1 MKIGIIG
8 LGSFGTALAN
18 YFCEQGFDVLAWSIE
33 QKVVDTINTKKVNE
47 FYFPDHKLN
56 ENLKTT
62 GDLKEFASFETIFL
76 LLPALAIK
84 EVVSQMDL
92 APGVKIINCA
102 KGLCKD
108 NLTPIQTLKEIVKV
122 DFSPFVL
129 SGPGFAK
136 DILDKKPIGF
146 TLGGEISEDE
156 LKSLAKSFSSRKMRI
171 YTSNDVLGVELG
183 GILKNVIAIAAG
195 ISDGLGYGDS
205 ARAGLI
211 TRGLVEMSKLGVALG
226 AKRETFFGLSGLGDL
241 VLTASVDTSRNRR
254 FGLALGAGSSVNEAL
269 ESLNSTVEGA
279 KSAKSIVMLAKKCKV
294 EMPLSEAVVKVLE
307 DVGSTEEIFSNLIV
321 RPIKTETE

>member
-18 YFCEQGFDVLAWSIE
+18 YFSEQDFDVLAWTHDQNVKDSVNN
-33 QKVVDTINTKKVNE
+33 KKINTA
-47 FYFPDHKLN
+47 YFPNHKLHSGLN
-56 ENLKTT
+56 VTN
-62 GDLKEFASFETIFL
+62 DLSELYGYETLFL
-76 LLPALAIK
+76 MLPALAIK
-84 EVVSQMDL
+84 EVAGSVKFNS
-92 APGVKIINCA
+92 GVKIINCA
-102 KGLCKD
+102 KGLCED
-108 NLTPIQTLKEIVKV
+108 NLTPVQMLKKVIKV

-136 DILDKKPIGF
+136 DILNKKPIGF
-146 TLGGEISEDE
+146 TLAGEVAQEE
-156 LKSLAKSFSSRKMRI
+156 LKGLARNFSSQQMRI

-195 ISDGLGYGDS
+195 ISDGLGFGDS

-211 TRGLVEMSKLGVALG
+211 TRGLVEISKLGVALG

-254 FGLALGAGSSVNEAL
+254 FGLALGSGSSVNEAL
-269 ESLNSTVEGA
+269 TDLASTVEGA
-279 KSAKSIVMLAKKCKV
+279 KSAKSIVKLAKKCKV

-307 DVGSTEEIFSNLIV
+307 DVGSTKEIFSNLIV